1 MWLPSNVNTSAGDM
15 SQFGPN
21 APGYT
26 WVHANDVPSMRP
38 FPGITVKLLWEGD
51 NGAKA
56 VITEIQPGAVWGKE
70 DHHSPVP
77 EEVYVISGVLNDG
90 VNDYP
95 AAPFCMH
102 RRVHGTCRGRS
113 RGVRCSSSTPKARNG
128 TPGALASRRG
138 RLGCASALR
147 VRRPKITLRLSVAD
161 VFSAAS
167 NVCYRLNK
175 QGE

>member
-1 MWLPSNVNTSAGDM
+1 MWLRSNVSKAKGDI

-26 WVHANDVPSMRP
+26 WVHADDIAPRQP

-56 VITEIQPGAVWGKE
+56 VITEIAAGAVWGKE
-70 DHHSPVP
+70 DHHSPGP

-95 AAPFCMH
+95 AGTFLHAPAGSWH
-102 RRVHGTCRGRS
+102 VPQSSQG
-113 RGVRCSSSTPKARNG
+113 CSLFLFYPEG
-128 TPGALASRRG
+128 
-138 RLGCASALR
+138 
-147 VRRPKITLRLSVAD
+147 
-161 VFSAAS
+161 
-167 NVCYRLNK
+167 
-175 QGE
+175 